1 MKTIRLRALMAV
13 IAVIGC
19 ALALINEGISYYARS
34 WHVRYHEDRARW
46 FASQA
51 AAYRGNQPGVHE
63 ESLRLADSHR
73 KRADEYRR
81 SRKFDYEIEI
91 IQDGRQMERENPVD
105 RLLVIDRNAQ
115 GCGPDLSVRQRNSLI
130 RPRSPAPNM

>member
-1 MKTIRLRALMAV
+1 MKTIRLRTLMVV

-19 ALALINEGISYYARS
+19 ALALINEGIIYYARS
-34 WHVRYHEDRARW
+34 WHVGYHEDRARW

-51 AAYRGNQPGVHE
+51 EAYRGNQPGVRE

-81 SRKFDYEIEI
+81 SRKYDHEIEI
-91 IQDGRQMERENPVD
+91 IQDSRQMERENPVD
-105 RLLVIDRNAQ
+105 RLLVIDRNARRAAARTSA
-115 GCGPDLSVRQRNSLI
+115 CANATR
-130 RPRSPAPNM
+130 